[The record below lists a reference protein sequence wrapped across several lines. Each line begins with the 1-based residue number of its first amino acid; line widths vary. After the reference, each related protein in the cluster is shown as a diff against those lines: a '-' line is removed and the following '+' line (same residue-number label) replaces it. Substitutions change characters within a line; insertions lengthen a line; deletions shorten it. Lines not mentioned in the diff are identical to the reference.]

1 MGQLLQETAADS
13 LQKVP
18 ARPRY
23 LQLSRLVSRAGCCRC
38 TKLKTSTS
46 VPSHS
51 VGSSCKVAAS
61 RNLPDAHRACTGCN
75 RVYVARQKAL
85 NLVHGAHNSG
95 MDEAACQENWDK
107 FDNSLP
113 DEIEVSCYIHGG
125 DLSCVYN
132 YAALQVSI
140 GIYETEARQYLKNVS
155 KVNKQRI
162 QQELEK
168 WDEFSVTLT
177 Q

>member
-1 MGQLLQETAADS
+1 MSGSNYGTNQPLWAECARMGQLLQETAADS

-113 DEIEVSCYIHGG
+113 DEIEVSCYMVATYHAYIIMLRCRCQLACTRLRLGNI
-125 DLSCVYN
+125 LTTC
-132 YAALQVSI
+132 
-140 GIYETEARQYLKNVS
+140 
-155 KVNKQRI
+155 QR
-162 QQELEK
+162 
-168 WDEFSVTLT
+168 
-177 Q
+177 